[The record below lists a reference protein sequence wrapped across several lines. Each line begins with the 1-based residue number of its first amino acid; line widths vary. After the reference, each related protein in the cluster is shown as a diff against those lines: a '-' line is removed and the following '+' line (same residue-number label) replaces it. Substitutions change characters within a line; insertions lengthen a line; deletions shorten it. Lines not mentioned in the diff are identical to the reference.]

1 MKLRQVLAALGAAFL
16 GLTLAAAGGVS
27 AQPAYPSRPI
37 KVVVGFPPGQATD
50 VIARLMATRFAEALG
65 QPVVVD
71 NRPGK
76 GGSLGAELV
85 AKSAP
90 DGYTLLVSATAPL
103 ATNVNL
109 YPSVGYN
116 PATDFAP
123 VSLMAWLPF
132 VLIVNPALP
141 ANNLAELIAYAKARP
156 GALSYASSGNGTTA
170 HLTMEMLKRSAG
182 LDILHVPYK
191 GGVAAL
197 SDVMAGQLQMGWD
210 TALFV
215 LPHVKAGRVRAIATA
230 SPTRSPLMPDIPA
243 AAETVPGFSS
253 GAWLGLVA
261 PAGTPR
267 EIVNRLNTELHKFM
281 KTAEIADKLAGLGT
295 EVLLSTPDEFQE
307 HIKREMVKWGKA
319 VKDSG
324 TKLD

>member
-1 MKLRQVLAALGAAFL
+1 MQLRKLITALGAAVL
-16 GLTLAAAGGVS
+16 GLTLVAPAGLN
-27 AQPAYPSRPI
+27 AQAAYPARPL

-50 VIARLMATRFAEALG
+50 VIARLMATKFTESLG

-109 YPSVGYN
+109 YPNLGYN

-123 VSLMAWLPF
+123 ISLMAWLPF
-132 VLIVNPALP
+132 VLIVNPAVP
-141 ANNLAELIAYAKARP
+141 ANTMTELIAYAKARP

-170 HLTMEMLKRSAG
+170 HLTMEMFKRATG

-197 SDVMAGQLQMGWD
+197 SDVMSGQLQMGWD

-215 LPHVKAGRVRAIATA
+215 LPHVKAGKVRAIATA
-230 SPTRSPLMPDIPA
+230 SPARSPLMPDIPA

-267 EIVNRLNTELHKFM
+267 DIVNRLNAELHKFM
-281 KTAEIADKLAGLGT
+281 KTAEIAERLAGLGT
-295 EVLLSTPDEFQE
+295 EVLLSTPDEFHE
-307 HIKREMVKWGKA
+307 HIKREMVKWGRA

>member
-1 MKLRQVLAALGAAFL
+1 MKLNQVIAALCAAALGASLPAP
-16 GLTLAAAGGVS
+16 GG
-27 AQPAYPSRPI
+27 AQAQSYPSRPI

-50 VIARLMATRFAEALG
+50 VIARLMAAKLAESLG
-65 QPVVVD
+65 QPVVVE

-76 GGSLGAELV
+76 GGSLGAEAV
-85 AKSAP
+85 AKSPP

-103 ATNVNL
+103 ATNFNL

-123 VSLMAWLPF
+123 ISLMAWLPF
-132 VLIVNPALP
+132 VLIVNPSVP
-141 ANNLAELIAYAKARP
+141 ANTLAELIAYAKTRP

-170 HLTMEMLKRSAG
+170 HLTMEMLKKATG
-182 LDILHVPYK
+182 IDILHVPYK

-215 LPHVKAGRVRAIATA
+215 LPHVKAGKVRAIATA
-230 SPTRSPLMPDIPA
+230 SPTRSPLMPEIPA

-267 EIVNRLNTELHKFM
+267 DIVNRLNAELHKLM
-281 KTAEIADKLAGLGT
+281 KTPELAEKLAGLGS
-295 EVLLSTPDEFQE
+295 EVLLSTPDEFHE
-307 HIKREMVKWGKA
+307 HIRRELVKWGKA

-324 TKLD
+324 TRLD

>member
-1 MKLRQVLAALGAAFL
+1 MKLNQVIAALCAAALGASLPAP
-16 GLTLAAAGGVS
+16 GG
-27 AQPAYPSRPI
+27 AQAQSYPSRPI

-50 VIARLMATRFAEALG
+50 VIARLMAAKLAESLG
-65 QPVVVD
+65 QPVVVE

-76 GGSLGAELV
+76 GGSLGAEAV
-85 AKSAP
+85 AKSPP

-103 ATNVNL
+103 ATNFNL

-123 VSLMAWLPF
+123 ISLMAWLPF
-132 VLIVNPALP
+132 VLIVNPSVP
-141 ANNLAELIAYAKARP
+141 ANTLAELIAYAKTRP

-170 HLTMEMLKRSAG
+170 HLTMEMLKKAAG
-182 LDILHVPYK
+182 IDILHVPYK

-215 LPHVKAGRVRAIATA
+215 LPHVKAGKVRAIATA

-267 EIVNRLNTELHKFM
+267 DIVNRLNAELHKLM
-281 KTAEIADKLAGLGT
+281 KTPELAEKLAGLGS
-295 EVLLSTPDEFQE
+295 EVLLSTPDEFHE
-307 HIKREMVKWGKA
+307 HIRRELVKWGKA

-324 TKLD
+324 TRLD

>member
-1 MKLRQVLAALGAAFL
+1 MKLKQVLAALGAAVL

-50 VIARLMATRFAEALG
+50 VIARLMAARFADALG
-65 QPVVVD
+65 QAVVVD

-267 EIVNRLNTELHKFM
+267 DIVNRLNTELHKFM

>member
-1 MKLRQVLAALGAAFL
+1 MKLNQVIAALCAAALGASLPAP
-16 GLTLAAAGGVS
+16 GG
-27 AQPAYPSRPI
+27 AQAQSYPSRPI

-50 VIARLMATRFAEALG
+50 VIARLMAAKLAESLG
-65 QPVVVD
+65 QPVVVE

-76 GGSLGAELV
+76 GGSLGAEAV
-85 AKSAP
+85 AKSPP

-103 ATNVNL
+103 ATNFNL

-123 VSLMAWLPF
+123 ISLMAWLPF
-132 VLIVNPALP
+132 VLIVNPSVP
-141 ANNLAELIAYAKARP
+141 ANTLAELIAYAKTRP

-170 HLTMEMLKRSAG
+170 HLTMEMLKKATG
-182 LDILHVPYK
+182 IDILHVPYK

-215 LPHVKAGRVRAIATA
+215 LPHVKAGKVRAIATA

-267 EIVNRLNTELHKFM
+267 DIVNRLNAELHKLM
-281 KTAEIADKLAGLGT
+281 KTPELAEKLAGLGS
-295 EVLLSTPDEFQE
+295 EVLLSTPDEFHE
-307 HIKREMVKWGKA
+307 HIRRELVKWGKA

-324 TKLD
+324 TRLD

>member
-1 MKLRQVLAALGAAFL
+1 MQLRQAITALGAAVL
-16 GLTLAAAGGVS
+16 GLTLLAPAS
-27 AQPAYPSRPI
+27 LQAQATYPVRPI

-50 VIARLMATRFAEALG
+50 IIARLMATKFSESLG
-65 QPVVVD
+65 QPAVVD

-109 YPSVGYN
+109 YPNVGYN

-123 VSLMAWLPF
+123 ISLMAWLPF
-132 VLIVNPALP
+132 VLVVNPAVP
-141 ANNLAELIAYAKARP
+141 ANTVAELIAYAKGRP

-170 HLTMEMLKRSAG
+170 HLTMEMFKRAAG

-197 SDVMAGQLQMGWD
+197 SDVMSGQLQMGWD
-210 TALFV
+210 TALFL
-215 LPHVKAGRVRAIATA
+215 LPHIKAGKVRALATA
-230 SPTRSPLMPDIPA
+230 SPARSPLMPEIPA

-267 EIVNRLNTELHKFM
+267 DIVNRLNSELHKFM
-281 KTAEIADKLAGLGT
+281 KTPELTERLAALGS
-295 EVLLSTPDEFQE
+295 EVLLSTPDEFHE

>member
-1 MKLRQVLAALGAAFL
+1 MQFRQLITALGAAVL
-16 GLTLAAAGGVS
+16 GLTLAAPTGLH
-27 AQPAYPSRPI
+27 AQAAYPVRPI

-50 VIARLMATRFAEALG
+50 IIARLMATKFSESLG

-109 YPSVGYN
+109 YPNVGYN

-132 VLIVNPALP
+132 VLIVNPAVP
-141 ANNLAELIAYAKARP
+141 ANTMAELIAYAKARP

-170 HLTMEMLKRSAG
+170 HLTMEMFKRAAG

-197 SDVMAGQLQMGWD
+197 SDVMSGQLQMSWD
-210 TALFV
+210 TALFL
-215 LPHVKAGRVRAIATA
+215 LPHIKAGRVRAIATA
-230 SPTRSPLMPDIPA
+230 SPARSPLMPDIPA

-267 EIVNRLNTELHKFM
+267 DIVNRLNSELHKFM
-281 KTAEIADKLAGLGT
+281 KTAELTERLATLGS
-295 EVLLSTPDEFQE
+295 EVLLSTPDEFHE

>member
-1 MKLRQVLAALGAAFL
+1 MKLRQVLAALGAAVL

-295 EVLLSTPDEFQE
+295 EVLLSTPEEFQE

>member
-1 MKLRQVLAALGAAFL
+1 MKLHQVIAALCAAALGASLPAP
-16 GLTLAAAGGVS
+16 GG
-27 AQPAYPSRPI
+27 AQAQSYPSRPI

-50 VIARLMATRFAEALG
+50 VIARLMAAKLAESLG
-65 QPVVVD
+65 QPVVVE

-76 GGSLGAELV
+76 GGSLGAEAV
-85 AKSAP
+85 AKSPP

-103 ATNVNL
+103 ATNFNL

-123 VSLMAWLPF
+123 ISLMAWLPF
-132 VLIVNPALP
+132 VLIVNPSVP
-141 ANNLAELIAYAKARP
+141 ANTLAELIAYAKTRP

-170 HLTMEMLKRSAG
+170 HLTMEMLKKAAG
-182 LDILHVPYK
+182 IDILHVPYK

-215 LPHVKAGRVRAIATA
+215 LPHVKAGKVRAIATA

-267 EIVNRLNTELHKFM
+267 DIVNRLNAELHKLM
-281 KTAEIADKLAGLGT
+281 KTPELAEKLAGLGS
-295 EVLLSTPDEFQE
+295 EVLLSTPDEFHE
-307 HIKREMVKWGKA
+307 HIRRELVKWGKA

-324 TKLD
+324 TRLD

>member
-1 MKLRQVLAALGAAFL
+1 MKLKQVLAALGAAFL

-50 VIARLMATRFAEALG
+50 VIARLMAARFADALG
-65 QPVVVD
+65 QAVVVD

-267 EIVNRLNTELHKFM
+267 DIVNRLNTELHKFM

>member
-1 MKLRQVLAALGAAFL
+1 MKPNQVVAALCAVALCASLLAAG
-16 GLTLAAAGGVS
+16 S
-27 AQPAYPSRPI
+27 AQAQAYPSRPI

-50 VIARLMATRFAEALG
+50 VIARLMAGKLAESLG
-65 QPVVVD
+65 QPVVVE

-76 GGSLGAELV
+76 GGSLGAEAV
-85 AKSAP
+85 AKSPP

-103 ATNVNL
+103 ATNFNL
-109 YPSVGYN
+109 YPNVGYN

-132 VLIVNPALP
+132 VLIVNPAVP
-141 ANNLAELIAYAKARP
+141 ANTLAELIAYAKTRP

-170 HLTMEMLKRSAG
+170 HLTMEMLKKAAG
-182 LDILHVPYK
+182 IDILHVPYK

-215 LPHVKAGRVRAIATA
+215 LPHVKAGKVRAIATA
-230 SPTRSPLMPDIPA
+230 SPTRSPLMPEIPA

-267 EIVNRLNTELHKFM
+267 EIVNRLNAELHKLM
-281 KTAEIADKLAGLGT
+281 KTPEIAEKLAGLGS
-295 EVLLSTPDEFQE
+295 EVLLSTPDEFHE
-307 HIKREMVKWGKA
+307 HIKRELVKWGKA

-324 TKLD
+324 TRLD

>member
-1 MKLRQVLAALGAAFL
+1 MKLNQVIAALCAAALGASLPAP
-16 GLTLAAAGGVS
+16 GG
-27 AQPAYPSRPI
+27 AQAQSYPSRPI

-50 VIARLMATRFAEALG
+50 VIARLMAAKLAESLG
-65 QPVVVD
+65 QPVVVE

-76 GGSLGAELV
+76 GGSLGAEAV
-85 AKSAP
+85 AKSPP

-103 ATNVNL
+103 ATNFNL

-123 VSLMAWLPF
+123 ISLMAWLPF
-132 VLIVNPALP
+132 VLIVNPSVP
-141 ANNLAELIAYAKARP
+141 ANTLAELIAYAKTRP

-170 HLTMEMLKRSAG
+170 HLTMEMLKKATG
-182 LDILHVPYK
+182 IDILHVPYK

-215 LPHVKAGRVRAIATA
+215 LPHVKAGKVRAIATA

-267 EIVNRLNTELHKFM
+267 DIVNRLNAELHKLM
-281 KTAEIADKLAGLGT
+281 KTPELTEKLAGLGS
-295 EVLLSTPDEFQE
+295 EVLLSTPDEFHE
-307 HIKREMVKWGKA
+307 HIRRELVKWGKA

-324 TKLD
+324 TRLD

>member
-1 MKLRQVLAALGAAFL
+1 MLHSFMRHSLLSCAF
-16 GLTLAAAGGVS
+16 AAGILASVEAS
-27 AQPAYPSRPI
+27 AQTDYPSRPI
-37 KVVVGFPPGQATD
+37 TIVVPFAAGGPAD
-50 VIARLMATRFAEALG
+50 IEARLYSPLLTKQLG
-65 QPVVVD
+65 QPMVMD
-71 NRPGK
+71 YK
-76 GGSLGAELV
+76 TGGGTSIGTGFV
-85 AKSAP
+85 AKAAP

-132 VLIVNPALP
+132 VLVINPAVP
-141 ANNLAELIAYAKARP
+141 ANTMAELITYVKARP

-170 HLTMEMLKRSAG
+170 HLTMEMFKRAAG

-197 SDVMAGQLQMGWD
+197 SDVMSGQLQMGWD
-210 TALFV
+210 TALFL
-215 LPHVKAGRVRAIATA
+215 LPHVKAGKVRAIATA

-267 EIVNRLNTELHKFM
+267 DILNGELHKIM
-281 KTAEIADKLAGLGT
+281 KTAEVTDRLAGLGS
-295 EVLLSTPDEFQE
+295 EVLLSTPDEFHE
-307 HIKREMVKWGKA
+307 HIKREMVKWGRA

-324 TKLD
+324 TRLD

>member
-1 MKLRQVLAALGAAFL
+1 MKLRQVLAALGAAVL

-65 QPVVVD
+65 QAVVVD

-76 GGSLGAELV
+76 GGSLGAEMV

-295 EVLLSTPDEFQE
+295 EVLLSTDR
-307 HIKREMVKWGKA
+307 KSV
-319 VKDSG
+319 V
-324 TKLD
+324 

>member
-1 MKLRQVLAALGAAFL
+1 MQLRQAITALGAAVL
-16 GLTLAAAGGVS
+16 GLTMLAPAS
-27 AQPAYPSRPI
+27 LQAQATYPVRPI

-50 VIARLMATRFAEALG
+50 IIARLMATKFSESLG
-65 QPVVVD
+65 QPAVVD

-109 YPSVGYN
+109 YPNVGYN

-123 VSLMAWLPF
+123 ISLMAWLPF
-132 VLIVNPALP
+132 VLVVNPAVP
-141 ANNLAELIAYAKARP
+141 ANTVAELIAYAKGRP

-170 HLTMEMLKRSAG
+170 HLTMEMFKRAAG

-197 SDVMAGQLQMGWD
+197 SDVMSGQLQMGWD
-210 TALFV
+210 TALFL
-215 LPHVKAGRVRAIATA
+215 LPHIKAGKVRALATA
-230 SPTRSPLMPDIPA
+230 SPARSPLMPEIPA

-267 EIVNRLNTELHKFM
+267 DIVNRLNSELHKFM
-281 KTAEIADKLAGLGT
+281 KTPELTERLAALGS
-295 EVLLSTPDEFQE
+295 EVLLSTPDEFHE

>member
-1 MKLRQVLAALGAAFL
+1 MKLNQVIAALCAAALGASLPAP
-16 GLTLAAAGGVS
+16 GG
-27 AQPAYPSRPI
+27 AQAQSYPSRPI

-50 VIARLMATRFAEALG
+50 VIARLMAAKLAESLG
-65 QPVVVD
+65 QPVVVE

-76 GGSLGAELV
+76 GGSLGAEAV
-85 AKSAP
+85 AKSPP

-103 ATNVNL
+103 ATNFNL

-123 VSLMAWLPF
+123 ISLMAWLPF
-132 VLIVNPALP
+132 VLIVNPSVP
-141 ANNLAELIAYAKARP
+141 ANTLAELIAYAKTRP

-170 HLTMEMLKRSAG
+170 HLTMEMLKKATG
-182 LDILHVPYK
+182 IDILHVPYK

-215 LPHVKAGRVRAIATA
+215 LPHVKAGKVRAIATA

-267 EIVNRLNTELHKFM
+267 DIVNRLNAELHKLM
-281 KTAEIADKLAGLGT
+281 KTPELAEKLAGLGS
-295 EVLLSTPDEFQE
+295 EVLLSTPDEFHE
-307 HIKREMVKWGKA
+307 HIRRELVKWGKA
-319 VKDSG
+319 VRDSG
-324 TKLD
+324 TRLD

>member
-1 MKLRQVLAALGAAFL
+1 MKLNQVIAALCAAALGASLPAP
-16 GLTLAAAGGVS
+16 GG
-27 AQPAYPSRPI
+27 AQAQSYPSRPI

-50 VIARLMATRFAEALG
+50 VIARLMAAKLAESLG
-65 QPVVVD
+65 QPVVVE

-76 GGSLGAELV
+76 GGSLGAEAV
-85 AKSAP
+85 AKSPP

-103 ATNVNL
+103 ATNFNL

-123 VSLMAWLPF
+123 ISLMAWLPF
-132 VLIVNPALP
+132 VLIVNPSVP
-141 ANNLAELIAYAKARP
+141 ANTLAELIAYAKTRP

-170 HLTMEMLKRSAG
+170 HLTMEMLKKATG
-182 LDILHVPYK
+182 IDILHVPYK

-210 TALFV
+210 TAMFV
-215 LPHVKAGRVRAIATA
+215 LPHVKAGKVRAIATA

-267 EIVNRLNTELHKFM
+267 DIVNRLNAELHKLM
-281 KTAEIADKLAGLGT
+281 KTPELAEKLAGLGS
-295 EVLLSTPDEFQE
+295 EVLLSTPDEFHE
-307 HIKREMVKWGKA
+307 HIRRELVKWGKA

-324 TKLD
+324 TRLD

>member
-1 MKLRQVLAALGAAFL
+1 MKLNQVIAALCAAALGASLPAP
-16 GLTLAAAGGVS
+16 GG
-27 AQPAYPSRPI
+27 AQAQSWPSRPI

-50 VIARLMATRFAEALG
+50 VIARLMAAKLAESLG
-65 QPVVVD
+65 QPVVVE

-76 GGSLGAELV
+76 GGSLGAEAV
-85 AKSAP
+85 AKSPP

-103 ATNVNL
+103 ATNFNL

-123 VSLMAWLPF
+123 ISLMAWLPF
-132 VLIVNPALP
+132 VLIVNPSVP
-141 ANNLAELIAYAKARP
+141 ANTLAELIAYAKTRP

-170 HLTMEMLKRSAG
+170 HLTMEMLKKAAG
-182 LDILHVPYK
+182 IDILHVPYK

-215 LPHVKAGRVRAIATA
+215 LPHVKAGKVRAIATA

-267 EIVNRLNTELHKFM
+267 DIVNRLNAELHKLM
-281 KTAEIADKLAGLGT
+281 KTPELAEKLAGLGS
-295 EVLLSTPDEFQE
+295 EVLLSTPDEFHE
-307 HIKREMVKWGKA
+307 HIRRELVKWGKA

-324 TKLD
+324 TRLD

>member
-1 MKLRQVLAALGAAFL
+1 MKLNQVVAALCAAVLSASLFAPGGAQ
-16 GLTLAAAGGVS
+16 
-27 AQPAYPSRPI
+27 AQAYPSRPI

-50 VIARLMATRFAEALG
+50 VIARLMAGKLAESLG
-65 QPVVVD
+65 QPVVVE

-76 GGSLGAELV
+76 GGSLGAEAV
-85 AKSAP
+85 AKSPP

-103 ATNVNL
+103 ATNFNL
-109 YPSVGYN
+109 YPNVGYN

-132 VLIVNPALP
+132 VLIVNPAVP
-141 ANNLAELIAYAKARP
+141 ANTLAELIAYAKTRP

-170 HLTMEMLKRSAG
+170 HLTMEMLKKAAG
-182 LDILHVPYK
+182 IDILHVPYK

-215 LPHVKAGRVRAIATA
+215 LPHVKAGKVRAIATA
-230 SPTRSPLMPDIPA
+230 SPTRSPLMPEIPA

-267 EIVNRLNTELHKFM
+267 EIVNRLNAELHKLM
-281 KTAEIADKLAGLGT
+281 KTPEIAEKLAGLGS
-295 EVLLSTPDEFQE
+295 EVLLSTPDEFHE
-307 HIKREMVKWGKA
+307 HIKRELVKWGKA

-324 TKLD
+324 TRLD

>member
-1 MKLRQVLAALGAAFL
+1 MKLRQVLAALGAAVL

>member
-1 MKLRQVLAALGAAFL
+1 MKLNQVIAALCAAALGASLPAP
-16 GLTLAAAGGVS
+16 GG
-27 AQPAYPSRPI
+27 AQAQSYPSRPI

-50 VIARLMATRFAEALG
+50 VIARLMAAKLAESLG
-65 QPVVVD
+65 QPVVVE

-76 GGSLGAELV
+76 GGSLGAEAV
-85 AKSAP
+85 AKSPP

-103 ATNVNL
+103 ATNFNL

-123 VSLMAWLPF
+123 ISLMAWLPF
-132 VLIVNPALP
+132 VLIVNPSVP
-141 ANNLAELIAYAKARP
+141 ANTLAELIAYAKTRP

-170 HLTMEMLKRSAG
+170 HLTMEMLKKAAG
-182 LDILHVPYK
+182 IDILHVPYK

-215 LPHVKAGRVRAIATA
+215 LPHVKAGKVRAIATA

-267 EIVNRLNTELHKFM
+267 DIVNRLNAELHKLM
-281 KTAEIADKLAGLGT
+281 KTPELTEKLAGLGS
-295 EVLLSTPDEFQE
+295 EVLLSTPDEFHE
-307 HIKREMVKWGKA
+307 HIRRELVKWGKA

-324 TKLD
+324 TRLD

>member
-1 MKLRQVLAALGAAFL
+1 MKPNQVVAALCAVAL
-16 GLTLAAAGGVS
+16 CASLLAPDS
-27 AQPAYPSRPI
+27 AQAQAYPSRPI

-50 VIARLMATRFAEALG
+50 VIARLMAGKLAESLG
-65 QPVVVD
+65 QPVVVE

-76 GGSLGAELV
+76 GGSLGAEAV
-85 AKSAP
+85 AKSPP

-103 ATNVNL
+103 ATNFNL
-109 YPSVGYN
+109 YPNVGYN
-116 PATDFAP
+116 PATDFAL

-132 VLIVNPALP
+132 VLIVNPAVP
-141 ANNLAELIAYAKARP
+141 ANTLAELIAYAKTRP

-170 HLTMEMLKRSAG
+170 HLTMEMLKKAAG
-182 LDILHVPYK
+182 IDILHVPYK

-215 LPHVKAGRVRAIATA
+215 LPHVKAGKVRAIATA
-230 SPTRSPLMPDIPA
+230 SPTRSPLMPEIPA

-267 EIVNRLNTELHKFM
+267 EIVNRLNAELHKLM
-281 KTAEIADKLAGLGT
+281 KTPEIAEKLAGLGS
-295 EVLLSTPDEFQE
+295 EVLLSTPDEFHE
-307 HIKREMVKWGKA
+307 HIKRELVKWGKA

-324 TKLD
+324 TRLD

>member
-1 MKLRQVLAALGAAFL
+1 MKLKQVLAALGAAFL

-50 VIARLMATRFAEALG
+50 VIARLMAARFADALG
-65 QPVVVD
+65 QAVVVD

-132 VLIVNPALP
+132 VLIVNPAVP

-267 EIVNRLNTELHKFM
+267 DIVNRLNTELHKFM